1 MNKKKTDAVLNNQNQ
16 DLEEI
21 EEDLTEEFI
30 EKENKTAMQVHS
42 AHLKNVPNMGVG
54 HLAIQTS
61 VLGTFAVLPG
71 PNLTGQ
77 LPAGYQ

>member
-42 AHLKNVPNMGVG
+42 VHLKNVPNMKSKRLKKLEG
-54 HLAIQTS
+54 IS
-61 VLGTFAVLPG
+61 DRDS
-71 PNLTGQ
+71 
-77 LPAGYQ
+77 